1 MHTERSHEDKKAN
14 TLTAG
19 IGTMGLDP
27 ELLHV
32 STLLLLEFFFQHAFT
47 DVILWYS
54 QQSYN
59 GKRTIVIH
67 PELQERRGQVKQL
80 AYRYKVKIQN
90 NSSKSKTT
98 LPIDTLNT
106 SSSNTVHHETKCSS
120 YTTKNTHATL
130 ACFPV
135 ITLGYSVLKYPST
148 STSAMF
154 SSWFMGVLIVF

>member
-54 QQSYN
+54 QQQ
-59 GKRTIVIH
+59 
-67 PELQERRGQVKQL
+67 LQEQDYPS
-80 AYRYKVKIQN
+80 YRYTEHKFFQHCASWNKMLILYYWKHTCYSCLFSCNNLRVFGFKISFN
-90 NSSKSKTT
+90 
-98 LPIDTLNT
+98 L
-106 SSSNTVHHETKCSS
+106 HFC
-120 YTTKNTHATL
+120 Y
-130 ACFPV
+130 
-135 ITLGYSVLKYPST
+135 
-148 STSAMF
+148 
-154 SSWFMGVLIVF
+154 VLIMVYGCFNSFLIYN